1 MKRYRILTY
10 DFDSR
15 ANILKQESKDDWKEA
30 QKIHLE
36 YIKKQTREGLV
47 EQFGALGV
55 DNKISNFVELGWLPI
70 SVVAFHNKFLRQVR
84 DAYVIGAYY
93 PSLTGACALGERI
106 LNQLIIHLRGDF
118 KNTKEYKSVYRKDS
132 FDNWDLAINTLE
144 SWSVILPDVAVDF
157 RELKEI
163 RNGAIHFDPETDRND
178 KEISLAAVKILTE
191 IVEDQFSGFGT
202 QPWFIPDIVG
212 SAYIKKEFE
221 EQPFVKRIILP
232 NCNLVGPFHKLQ
244 SGPQGWIVLD
254 NYDYEDKEISDEEFA
269 SLLKR
274 ERP

>member
-10 DFDSR
+10 DFDSQ

-47 EQFGALGV
+47 EQFGARGA

-191 IVEDQFSGFGT
+191 IVEGQFSGFGT

-254 NYDYEDKEISDEEFA
+254 DYNYEDKEISDEEFA

>member
-1 MKRYRILTY
+1 MKRYRILKVN
-10 DFDSR
+10 FDTQ
-15 ANILKQESKDDWKEA
+15 ANILKQEIKDDLKEA
-30 QKIHLE
+30 QKIHWE
-36 YIKKQTREGLV
+36 DIKRQIREGLV
-47 EQFGALGV
+47 EQFGARGA

-106 LNQLIIHLRGDF
+106 LNQLIINLRGDF

-157 RELKEI
+157 RKLKEI

-178 KEISLAAVKILTE
+178 KEISLAAVKKLTE
-191 IVEDQFSGFGT
+191 IVEGQFSGFGT

-254 NYDYEDKEISDEEFA
+254 DYDYEDKEISDEEFA